1 MSVKGLNIAVLVS
14 GGGSNLQKLIEAQ
27 ESKYF
32 ESEIKLVLSNK
43 SDAYALKRA
52 EDAGIKSVVLSDEC
66 ALIDILEE
74 NSIDLVVLAGYLKII
89 DDDVISR
96 YKGRIINI
104 HPSLLPKYGGKGMYG
119 LNVHR
124 AVYEAKEKESGATV
138 HQVTNVIDGGEI
150 IIQKSI
156 YVGDAESPEEIQ
168 KMVLNIEHEI
178 LKQAVKLIEEV

>member
-1 MSVKGLNIAVLVS
+1 MSINGLNIAVLVS

-27 ESKYF
+27 KDNYF
-32 ESEIKLVLSNK
+32 ESEIKLVLSNRA
-43 SDAYALKRA
+43 DAYGLKRA
-52 EDAGIKSVVLSDEC
+52 ENAGIKNIVLGKEDS
-66 ALIDILEE
+66 LLDILEK
-74 NSIDLVVLAGYLKII
+74 NSIELVVLAGYLKII
-89 DDDVISR
+89 DDDVIRR

-119 LNVHR
+119 LNVHK
-124 AVYEAKEKESGATV
+124 AVFEAKEEESGATV
-138 HQVTNVIDGGEI
+138 HQVTDVIDGGEI